1 MQRFELIVVGGGIGG
16 SAATLRA
23 AQYHLPAVWILGD
36 KKTRLASRAEY
47 VKNIDN
53 MIGIHPEIVL
63 DKVVK
68 LLEEEYPEAVQKVA
82 EARMDI
88 STVDIIA
95 NARRRIEKNF
105 AGYVTIVEQRAEVA
119 LKIDAGYRVSVTDGG
134 TYEGGALLLATGV
147 MDRQPVVY
155 KERKGRELADI
166 NWIFPYANQ
175 ETLLYCIRC
184 EGHLTIGKKV
194 GVIGSGNSAAEVSL
208 MLRERYGSEVI
219 ILTAG
224 EEPSWN
230 QERNRYIEA
239 YGIRVVEGKLVDIHG
254 EDKGATLK
262 GFTIEGGEMV
272 SLDIA
277 FVCLGLHRIYN
288 EIARSLG
295 AQLEGRGES
304 DEVRHV
310 MIDTYGETSVPDLFV
325 VGDMA
330 SREDEPVMKQIYTA
344 QEYAVRAVDTVD
356 RRRRLEARESGVVPC
371 IDPQTCCRS

>member
-1 MQRFELIVVGGGIGG
+1 MQRYELIVVGGGIGG

-23 AQYHLPAVWILGD
+23 AQYHLPTVWILGD

-53 MIGIHPEIVL
+53 MIGIHPGIVL
-63 DKVVK
+63 EKVER
-68 LLEEEYPEAVQKVA
+68 LLEEEYPEAAQKVS
-82 EARMDI
+82 ETHMDI

-105 AGYVTIVEQRAEVA
+105 AGYVTIVEQRAEEA
-119 LKIDAGYRVSVTDGG
+119 LKIDTGYRVSVTDGG
-134 TYEGGALLLATGV
+134 TYEGGALLLSTGV

-155 KERKGRELADI
+155 REKNGRELANI

-184 EGHLTIGKKV
+184 EGHLTIGKRV
-194 GVIGSGNSAAEVSL
+194 GVIGSGNSTAEVSL
-208 MLRERYGSEVI
+208 MLRERYGIEVV

-230 QERNRYIEA
+230 QERNRYIDA

-254 EDKGATLK
+254 ENKGATLK
-262 GFTIEGGEMV
+262 GFTVESGETV
-272 SLDIA
+272 SLDLA
-277 FVCLGLHRIYN
+277 FVCMGLFRVYN

-295 AQLEGRGES
+295 AQLEGKGES

-310 MIDTYGETSVPDLFV
+310 MIDMSGETSVPGFFV

-330 SREDEPVMKQIYTA
+330 SRENEPVMKQIYTA

-356 RRRRLEARESGVVPC
+356 RRRRLAARESGVIP
-371 IDPQTCCRS
+371 